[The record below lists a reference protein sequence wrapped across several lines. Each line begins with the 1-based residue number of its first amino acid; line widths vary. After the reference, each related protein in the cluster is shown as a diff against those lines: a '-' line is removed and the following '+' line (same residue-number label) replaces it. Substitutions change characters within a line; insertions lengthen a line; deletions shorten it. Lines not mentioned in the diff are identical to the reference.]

1 MVGKAIGEMV
11 QVKGSEGCAGV
22 EQVTSV
28 LVKAIRL
35 AEEPLRRR
43 YSSLLLRGL
52 PLDFLS
58 SPRAF
63 CRYDS
68 RTGIYQV
75 VSYSTRAWSEESQ
88 TNEQDTVVSFEGAQ

>member
-43 YSSLLLRGL
+43 IQ
-52 PLDFLS
+52 F
-58 SPRAF
+58 
-63 CRYDS
+63 
-68 RTGIYQV
+68 
-75 VSYSTRAWSEESQ
+75 ST
-88 TNEQDTVVSFEGAQ
+88 FERFPT

>member
-28 LVKAIRL
+28 LVNSMRL

-43 YSSLLLRGL
+43 IQFSTF

-75 VSYSTRAWSEESQ
+75 VSHSTRAWSEESQ

>member
-1 MVGKAIGEMV
+1 MVGNASREMV

-43 YSSLLLRGL
+43 
-52 PLDFLS
+52 
-58 SPRAF
+58 
-63 CRYDS
+63 
-68 RTGIYQV
+68 I
-75 VSYSTRAWSEESQ
+75 
-88 TNEQDTVVSFEGAQ
+88 

>member
-28 LVKAIRL
+28 LVNSMRL

-43 YSSLLLRGL
+43 IQ
-52 PLDFLS
+52 F
-58 SPRAF
+58 
-63 CRYDS
+63 
-68 RTGIYQV
+68 
-75 VSYSTRAWSEESQ
+75 ST
-88 TNEQDTVVSFEGAQ
+88 FERFHT

>member
-1 MVGKAIGEMV
+1 MVTCSSLLEEVQVVGKAIGEMV

-43 YSSLLLRGL
+43 IQFSTFER
-52 PLDFLS
+52 FL
-58 SPRAF
+58 
-63 CRYDS
+63 
-68 RTGIYQV
+68 T
-75 VSYSTRAWSEESQ
+75 
-88 TNEQDTVVSFEGAQ
+88 